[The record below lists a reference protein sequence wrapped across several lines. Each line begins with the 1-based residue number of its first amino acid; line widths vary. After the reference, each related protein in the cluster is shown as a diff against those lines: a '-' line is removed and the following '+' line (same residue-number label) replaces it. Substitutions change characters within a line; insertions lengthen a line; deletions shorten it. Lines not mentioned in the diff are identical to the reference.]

1 MKGPDHAMI
10 AAATTAGAVWLL
22 TRGSEEATFAAY
34 ASASAAAGIGA
45 LVPDID
51 HPKSLIS
58 SGIPSRLLALGGVAV
73 MLVTVGDFLLGREK
87 TPSLSSALLMP
98 TIDAV
103 RPYLGWAW
111 LVIGLAVAL
120 LVASLVASIFL
131 EHRGPTH
138 SYVAAAA
145 ASAGAT
151 IAALIAGQSWLLG
164 LCFLWGYVSHLLTDA
179 LTPMGLPFALWPWNE
194 APVPALAAAHR
205 SPAVPMTTPVPQEV
219 EDQAQ

>member
-1 MKGPDHAMI
+1 MI
-10 AAATTAGAVWLL
+10 AAATTAGAVWLV
-22 TRGSEEATFAAY
+22 TRGSGDATFATY

-58 SGIPSRLLALGGVAV
+58 NGIPSRFLALGGVAV
-73 MLVTVGDFLLGREK
+73 MLVTLGDFLVGREE
-87 TPSLSSALLMP
+87 TPSLSAALLMP
-98 TIDAV
+98 MIDAV

-120 LVASLVASIFL
+120 LVASLVASMFL

-138 SYVAAAA
+138 SFVAAAA
-145 ASAGAT
+145 ASIGAT
-151 IAALIAGQSWLLG
+151 IALVIAGQTWLLG
-164 LCFLWGYVSHLLTDA
+164 LCFLWGYASHLLTDM

-194 APVPALAAAHR
+194 GSAPAPALAAAPHR
-205 SPAVPMTTPVPQEV
+205 SPAMPMTTPGPQEI
-219 EDQAQ
+219 EDQAP